1 MVIEL
6 HKICRNYMSIIITIV
21 SNITVL
27 VSHNVIFFGFFMP
40 MDHGVNKKTPS
51 SVSPTFISSTR
62 FLLGLFIV
70 LEEIL
75 HQSFLA
81 VIRLFPEDNAFLNKI
96 RFFLLAHCWLV
107 LILLFRLY
115 VFFTARFF
123 YCSPI
128 MILRIIVIFP
138 DREKAKF
145 EVYTTSII
153 LSVNK

>member
-27 VSHNVIFFGFFMP
+27 VSHNVTFFGFFMP

-62 FLLGLFIV
+62 ILLGLFIV

-81 VIRLFPEDNAFLNKI
+81 VTGYFRKI
-96 RFFLLAHCWLV
+96 THF
-107 LILLFRLY
+107 
-115 VFFTARFF
+115 
-123 YCSPI
+123 
-128 MILRIIVIFP
+128 
-138 DREKAKF
+138 
-145 EVYTTSII
+145 
-153 LSVNK
+153 